1 MATGYAHGAFHTFTL
16 VSSLAISALGANQQ
30 RKIPRVHLL
39 SLAAILH
46 RGKQRCQ
53 SPLTQLMFVSFDTAS
68 DAFALRGLALIG
80 CARPPPVTAWA
91 EPYE

>member
-16 VSSLAISALGANQQ
+16 VSLTISALGANQQ
-30 RKIPRVHLL
+30 REFARVHLL

-46 RGKQRCQ
+46 PGNQRCQ

-80 CARPPPVTAWA
+80 RARPPPVTAWT